1 MKKVIRL
8 TESDLIRLVKRVISE
23 QSTTPDSI
31 VTLLK
36 SKGFTGKESPKE
48 ILIQYMIKQLNSMKN
63 NNDTD
68 FNDVID
74 FIIETG
80 DTLESVTSQ
89 KNMVQTMMGSSP
101 KILCHN

>member
-1 MKKVIRL
+1 
-8 TESDLIRLVKRVISE
+8 
-23 QSTTPDSI
+23 
-31 VTLLK
+31 
-36 SKGFTGKESPKE
+36 
-48 ILIQYMIKQLNSMKN
+48 MIKQLNSMKN

-101 KILCHN
+101 KKFYAIINYIN